1 MSGEGTPGYR
11 PWPVDEQG
19 RLLAAAPI
27 RGLLVE
33 VRLGGDWRFFDRWR
47 IVACSRAR
55 FVARDGHRV
64 ETHPVEAWG
73 AWLDARAAEGTMS
86 AHLPGCALSWC
97 KGCDTASLG
106 RPGVPPGAP
115 TPRGGAAVR
124 SPLPAA
130 SSPPRAS
137 PRLSPTPG
145 ASMPAVDV
153 GARDAR
159 VLRAAKDVLATYT
172 FDSLPPLEPG
182 ARALRFEVRGGS
194 RPYVVTVDPEW
205 GAPPRCTCPD
215 HARSSN
221 GGYCKH
227 VIGVLLRDDAL
238 RCQLLELF
246 L

>member
-1 MSGEGTPGYR
+1 
-11 PWPVDEQG
+11 
-19 RLLAAAPI
+19 
-27 RGLLVE
+27 
-33 VRLGGDWRFFDRWR
+33 
-47 IVACSRAR
+47 
-55 FVARDGHRV
+55 
-64 ETHPVEAWG
+64 
-73 AWLDARAAEGTMS
+73 MS

-159 VLRAAKDVLATYT
+159 VLRGLLLLFYYMFCRGAA
-172 FDSLPPLEPG
+172 
-182 ARALRFEVRGGS
+182 RFG
-194 RPYVVTVDPEW
+194 
-205 GAPPRCTCPD
+205 C
-215 HARSSN
+215 
-221 GGYCKH
+221 H
-227 VIGVLLRDDAL
+227 VAG
-238 RCQLLELF
+238 
-246 L
+246 